1 LHEKPFILHCV
12 NVIVALRQSALLA
25 KPDTLGFRLAAAH
38 PLKKTRW
45 SDNDLPPLIYPRS
58 SSVATAK
65 IAVQPNRKALI
76 KYCIFAFNLIFI
88 IVGIGLVC
96 LGVFLKADERFR
108 DFLSEKYRSVAN
120 QYDVLYVGA
129 YLLIAVGGAMIIV
142 SFFGCCGSIQLHRC
156 MLVTY
161 FVCLLCLFI
170 TQLSLG
176 TILFINRETIENDLG
191 KTLDS
196 MVSRYY
202 QGPSIVQEALDALH
216 TAFRCCGSSGCGDFD
231 QLRLTRP
238 RSCDIDCEGCRLRI
252 FRALRDGFT
261 VLSVVFTFVLLAE
274 PLTLSCLCRSWRR
287 IAMATEQSVSER
299 LEDSYSCSVD
309 DANRRLSWL
318 YDEKDSSARVPL
330 ARVDSDEVSF
340 VVCKSRVVIGRY
352 SQRSPPDIGIVDRG
366 CLVSRAHLELRLQ
379 ANGRWTL
386 LCNGKNGIFVDSTI
400 HRRDASVPCCIP
412 DECTLRFPST
422 ELRLHFRSLT
432 HRGYPEGRDFA
443 TTSAFA
449 GEDSGYSSL
458 LLVNENTSSSS
469 MPSPTRTPRVLSF
482 RAHDEQILSSSS
494 TSSRSSSSAIDMVV
508 SATDTDLSCDSNAHG
523 DTCQRTTD
531 ERNSANEGVTSGY
544 LAPTNSA
551 GMNETGSN
559 SEESKFDKA
568 KPPYSY
574 AQLIVQ
580 AISSTAEKQLTLSGI
595 YAYIIKHYPY
605 YRTCDK
611 SWQNSIRHNL
621 SLNRYFVKIPR
632 SQDEP
637 GKGNFWGLDSL
648 CEAKLMEFAFRQR
661 RSRHPSCC
669 ATEQKATTNCSSRT
683 TVGNVEHST
692 RTAANKTV
700 ESLRSDIDLQGRFI
714 PDKVAQ
720 PLNSDRSGQCNVCAV
735 VSTFVKSDE
744 SASNIERFVSLSRQ
758 SDRLPNTPSPLVM
771 IARSNVSPID
781 RKRRMDSADL
791 LGRFLS
797 QSAPSSP
804 KRHAQRL
811 SGGPFNIT
819 TDESDGRQ
827 RLQLCPSP
835 PSFVSVASPDTSAL
849 KALSD
854 ESRSRR
860 SSETSQNSS
869 KSLCSTP
876 VYELIHNGTA
886 KLAHLKEATSI
897 VADSSTELA
906 TYVDKGCQSDADEMS
921 SSSSIATQTAPTAA
935 TNLFPSLLAKSMC
948 TAMGTDAVTPCDLG
962 SGILPVAGPID
973 FAGQFAPLFN
983 GQSFGLVSS
992 SMIPAVPGATVAAAA
1007 AAAAAASLTQ
1017 YSIWNCL
1024 ASAPSSSLGVM
1035 GSTTNGAL
1043 SAGFLSLS
1051 SCNVDSSSLSS
1062 QAKLKLCEMVNKK
1075 VDKTL
1080 TVSSSTSCPEFSDL
1094 VTSKVVQCTT
1104 KDLPASEKG
1113 SLPSSNV
1120 ICFAKRVSH

>member
-1 LHEKPFILHCV
+1 MERQRSASYVASDKLH
-12 NVIVALRQSALLA
+12 A
-25 KPDTLGFRLAAAH
+25 KKAAAKQATDGG
-38 PLKKTRW
+38 L
-45 SDNDLPPLIYPRS
+45 LPAALIYPRS

-238 RSCDIDCEGCRLRI
+238 RSCDIDC
-252 FRALRDGFT
+252 
-261 VLSVVFTFVLLAE
+261 E

-700 ESLRSDIDLQGRFI
+700 ESLRSDIDLQCRFI

-962 SGILPVAGPID
+962 S
-973 FAGQFAPLFN
+973 
-983 GQSFGLVSS
+983 
-992 SMIPAVPGATVAAAA
+992 
-1007 AAAAAASLTQ
+1007 
-1017 YSIWNCL
+1017 